1 LTAVLTDLADEAFQA
16 DFKYDGVRAQIHLE
30 ADGTVHIFS
39 RHLENVTDRYPD
51 AVAAVRKAVAGTGV
65 KSLIADTEIVAWD
78 RTVHEIL
85 PFQMLMSRPRKNVA
99 LADVTVQVKIF
110 FFDLMGG
117 CFLRAIHFL
126 AAVVSNPCSSLCHP
140 PLHPIT
146 FLKAIN
152 FCEGL
157 TFTLLLF
164 QRSTACRSSTFRLV
178 TVGAP
183 CTGAS
188 WYTRT
193 RWGLRHHKCLFR
205 IPTAVVTTATNFGD
219 FFERHLAV
227 AAKG

>member
-1 LTAVLTDLADEAFQA
+1 LHLWQVTSDLTAVLTDLADEAFQA

-30 ADGTVHIFS
+30 VDGTVHIFS

-152 FCEGL
+152 F
-157 TFTLLLF
+157 
-164 QRSTACRSSTFRLV
+164 
-178 TVGAP
+178 
-183 CTGAS
+183 
-188 WYTRT
+188 
-193 RWGLRHHKCLFR
+193 
-205 IPTAVVTTATNFGD
+205 
-219 FFERHLAV
+219 
-227 AAKG
+227 